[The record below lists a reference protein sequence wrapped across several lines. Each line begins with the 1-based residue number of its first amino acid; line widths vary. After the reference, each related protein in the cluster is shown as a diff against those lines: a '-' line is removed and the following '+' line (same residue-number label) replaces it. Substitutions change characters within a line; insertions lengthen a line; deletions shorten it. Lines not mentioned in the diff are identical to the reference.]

1 MKNILILEKKV
12 TMEKKTYKTPCMKVR
27 EISAHVM
34 LNTSGGEKTMSK
46 FSDEDLKGLGEDYS
60 QW

>member
-1 MKNILILEKKV
+1 
-12 TMEKKTYKTPCMKVR
+12 MEKKTYKTPCMKVR

-46 FSDEDLKGLGEDYS
+46 FSDEEVEGLGEDYS